1 MEKKKIIT
9 YDELNNLISK
19 IWLTTKD
26 IMIIGNCGK
35 TEATKVRKDIEQQI
49 LDMGKKIPIS
59 NTKHVPT
66 ELVLNYYGFDVE
78 YIKKMASSS

>member
-1 MEKKKIIT
+1 MKKKKILT
-9 YDELNNLISK
+9 YEELNSIISK

-35 TEATKVRKDIEQQI
+35 TEATKVRKSIEKQI
-49 LDMGKKIPIS
+49 LDMGKKIPVS

-66 ELVLNYYGFDVE
+66 ELVLEYYGLDVE
-78 YIKKMASSS
+78 YIRRMASSV